1 MSKDNLD
8 LEYIERLNK
17 AFNYDTMA
25 NVGRRLGL
33 PHATVRN
40 YFREGRIP
48 APEVLIKIAN
58 ETSVSINW
66 LLMGTGDMYAV
77 RRPPIGLGQFI
88 EEKINEMIDQKL
100 ASFGIKADQETDRA

>member
-1 MSKDNLD
+1 MD

-25 NVGRRLGL
+25 DVARRLGL
-33 PHATVRN
+33 PHATIRN

-48 APEVLIKIAN
+48 APDVLIKIAN

-88 EEKINEMIDQKL
+88 EEKINEIIDQKL
-100 ASFGIKADQETDRA
+100 AGLGFKADPEPART